1 MWSLTDSHCSGEEHL
16 ARIRVPSLVIQSDA
30 DTGVFPS
37 DARAIYEGLG
47 AQDKR
52 LEMVAGDHY
61 LQQPGNARE
70 EVADLVVAWLAS
82 RT

>member
-1 MWSLTDSHCSGEEHL
+1 
-16 ARIRVPSLVIQSDA
+16 VPSLVIQSDA

-47 AQDKR
+47 AQDQL
-52 LEMVAGDHY
+52 LELVAGDHY

-70 EVADLVVAWLAS
+70 EVADLIVAWLAS

>member
-1 MWSLTDSHCSGEEHL
+1 M
-16 ARIRVPSLVIQSDA
+16 ARIRVPSMVSQSDA
-30 DTGVFPS
+30 DTGVVPS

-47 AQDKR
+47 DQDKR

-70 EVADLVVAWLAS
+70 KVADLVVAWLAS